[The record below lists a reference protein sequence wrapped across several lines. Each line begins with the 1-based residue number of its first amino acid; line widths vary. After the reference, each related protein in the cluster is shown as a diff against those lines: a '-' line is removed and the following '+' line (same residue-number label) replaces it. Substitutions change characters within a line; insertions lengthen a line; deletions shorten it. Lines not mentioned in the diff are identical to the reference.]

1 VSKQKD
7 GVDGQRIG
15 FEMVE
20 VTTESSGVVGFEGT
34 SSLAV
39 KHDPTMDTSLKAT
52 KKKDKS
58 GEDTVKLT
66 PTQQSALTLLHAL
79 RKEHGTM
86 QTIDGMRNKCV
97 STNLWHEEFRKIKGK
112 GILPASFNTSWMNVK
127 KALVDSNN
135 VVTNDTWSWI
145 VFDEVEAI
153 DTPNSNVHPLKK

>member
-1 VSKQKD
+1 
-7 GVDGQRIG
+7 
-15 FEMVE
+15 MVE
-20 VTTESSGVVGFEGT
+20 VSSSSGGVVDFESGA

-39 KHDPTMDTSLKAT
+39 EHDPAMDTSLKAS

-58 GEDTVKLT
+58 GDNTVKLT
-66 PTQQSALTLLHAL
+66 GTQQSALTLLYAL

-112 GILPASFNTSWMNVK
+112 GILPASFNTSWMKVK
-127 KALVDSNN
+127 RALVDSGK

-153 DTPNSNVHPLKK
+153 DSPSSNVHPLKK